1 MNVSENAAKSR
12 IIQKPVYAA
21 LKLDPSVLEKQIFE
35 RFTQYSE
42 KLSQRKK
49 RAESAREN
57 FGKPGR
63 EVKVAVPL
71 FEAIADAYGWR
82 PYLEDARIKQKWKE
96 IAGENVAYNC
106 QPKIFRDGVL
116 EICARSTNY
125 SVQIKYYV
133 PQIQKNLK
141 EVVPEIN
148 VERIEVT
155 GPQNIKFEEEE
166 NNNSGRTVRKIYR

>member
-1 MNVSENAAKSR
+1 MNASENAAKSR

-96 IAGENVAYNC
+96 IAGENLKFK
-106 QPKIFRDGVL
+106 KI
-116 EICARSTNY
+116 
-125 SVQIKYYV
+125 
-133 PQIQKNLK
+133 
-141 EVVPEIN
+141 
-148 VERIEVT
+148 
-155 GPQNIKFEEEE
+155 
-166 NNNSGRTVRKIYR
+166 